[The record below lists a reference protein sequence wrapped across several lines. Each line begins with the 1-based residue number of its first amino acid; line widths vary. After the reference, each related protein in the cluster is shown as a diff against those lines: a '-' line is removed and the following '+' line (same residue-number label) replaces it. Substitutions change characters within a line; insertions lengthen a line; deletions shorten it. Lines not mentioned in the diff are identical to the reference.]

1 MDVWYGLMRDGS
13 PVAIRHAALMDWARR
28 HDKEFQVGWGDRL
41 IMNDGTRLVRASG
54 CKTPADV
61 AEAAGW
67 TDLAERLR
75 AERPW
80 EASDHA

>member
-1 MDVWYGLMRDGS
+1 MDMWYGLSRDGS
-13 PVAIRHAALMDWARR
+13 PVAISHAALMDWARR
-28 HDKEFQVGWGDRL
+28 QGKEFQVGWGDR
-41 IMNDGTRLVRASG
+41 INIDGTRLVRASG

-61 AEAAGW
+61 AEGAGW

>member
-1 MDVWYGLMRDGS
+1 MDVWYGLSRDGS

-28 HDKEFQVGWGDRL
+28 HDKEFQVGWGDR
-41 IMNDGTRLVRASG
+41 ITIDDGTRLVRASG

-61 AEAAGW
+61 AEGAGW

>member
-1 MDVWYGLMRDGS
+1 MWYGLTNDGS
-13 PVAIRHAALMDWARR
+13 PVAIRHAVLMDWARR
-28 HDKEFQVGWGDRL
+28 QGHDFQVGWGDRL

-54 CKTPADV
+54 RKTPADV
-61 AEAAGW
+61 AEGAGW

-80 EASDHA
+80 EATADV